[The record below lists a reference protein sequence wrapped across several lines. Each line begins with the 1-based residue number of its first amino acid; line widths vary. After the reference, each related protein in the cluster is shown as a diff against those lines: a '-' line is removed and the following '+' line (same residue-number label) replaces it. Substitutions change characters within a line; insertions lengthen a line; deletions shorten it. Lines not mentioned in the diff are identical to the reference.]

1 MQSAR
6 PSIRY
11 SFEVGRVRVL
21 VPVPVQGLVPVPA
34 LVRVH
39 GTASIHQGQK
49 LCLVSKVRRALVP
62 RCMLRRRSKI
72 NNQTWGLVVN
82 MLIRQAWRRSC

>member
-21 VPVPVQGLVPVPA
+21 VLVPVQVQGLVPVPALVPA

-72 NNQTWGLVVN
+72 KIKHGVLW
-82 MLIRQAWRRSC
+82 

>member
-1 MQSAR
+1 M
-6 PSIRY
+6 
-11 SFEVGRVRVL
+11 VRVL

-72 NNQTWGLVVN
+72 NQDFNIGFSWNNTKILLDDPSRLAPYGVYFANAL
-82 MLIRQAWRRSC
+82 